1 MTGFDDIPITRY
13 LRPPLTTV
21 HVGVTELGRLALE
34 RLADRLERDAPVAP
48 ADRLDCAVMV
58 RGSCRAALTTTSPA

>member
-1 MTGFDDIPITRY
+1 
-13 LRPPLTTV
+13 
-21 HVGVTELGRLALE
+21 VGVTELGRLALE